1 MTLALLIVMSLW
13 SGAGQRDR
21 PAPTAAPATLMPG
34 LGRLHH
40 PIATKSTEAQRFFD
54 QGLTLVYG
62 FNHEAAARS
71 FRRAAAL
78 DPASPMPHWGIAL
91 ALGPNINL
99 DVDPEREKAAYE
111 EAQRAKALTAGA
123 PPNERALADAIATR
137 YSNDSSADLQALAV
151 QYKDAMREVSRRF
164 PDDLDAAT
172 LFAES
177 LMDLHPWQLWSND
190 GTPTENTE
198 EIVAVLESVLRRDP
212 VHVGA
217 NHYYI
222 HAVEASSTPE
232 RALASASRLQ
242 TLVPAA
248 GHLVHMPAHI
258 FMRTGDYA
266 GAVAAN
272 ARAAQVD
279 RDYIRATKAEGV
291 YPLMYHTHN
300 VDFLAS
306 AAMMT
311 GQFQEAIRAADELVT
326 KATDALA
333 EMPMI
338 EPFAAKKLYV
348 LLRFAKWN
356 DAAALPQPDAKHAI
370 LSALSHFGRGVAHAA
385 LGRVADAERER
396 AAYLEVRRAVPAGTP
411 WNLNT
416 AAAMFAVTDAVLD
429 ARMAWAKADK
439 ATAVETWKRAV
450 AAEDTLNYDEPPD
463 WYYPG
468 RESLGAALYLSGRYE
483 EAERVFR
490 EDLERTPRNGRSL
503 FGLWQTLLAQ
513 KKADAAA
520 MVERQFTAAWSR
532 ADVRLRIEEF

>member
-1 MTLALLIVMSLW
+1 MTLALLIVISLW
-13 SGAGQRDR
+13 TGAGQGDR
-21 PAPTAAPATLMPG
+21 AAPAPAPATLMPG

-40 PIATKSTEAQRFFD
+40 PIATKSAEAQRFFD

-62 FNHEAAARS
+62 FNHEEAARS

-99 DVDPEREKAAYE
+99 DVDPEREKAAFE
-111 EAQRAKALTAGA
+111 EAQRAKALAAGA
-123 PPNERALADAIATR
+123 PPNERALVDAIVTR
-137 YSNDSSADLQALAV
+137 YSNDPNADLKALAV
-151 QYKDAMREVSRRF
+151 QYKDAMREVARRY

-177 LMDLHPWQLWSND
+177 LMDLHPWQLWSHD
-190 GTPTENTE
+190 GTPTEGTE

-212 VHVGA
+212 MHVGA

-258 FMRTGDYA
+258 YMRTGDYA

-272 ARAAQVD
+272 ARAAEVD

-291 YPLMYHTHN
+291 YPIMYYSHN

-311 GQFQEAIRAADELVT
+311 GQFQEASRAADELVT
-326 KATDALA
+326 KAMAALT

-348 LLRFAKWN
+348 LLRFARWN
-356 DAAALPQPDAKHAI
+356 DVMALPQPDAKHAI
-370 LSALSHFGRGVAHAA
+370 LSAVSHFGRGVAQAA

-396 AAYLEVRRAVPAGTP
+396 AAYLQVRRALPAETP
-411 WNLNT
+411 WNYNT
-416 AAAMFAVTDAVLD
+416 AAAMLAVTDAVLD
-429 ARMAWAKADK
+429 ARVAWAKGDR
-439 ATAVETWKRAV
+439 TAAVDAWKRGV

-463 WYYPG
+463 WYYPV

-513 KKADAAA
+513 KKTDAAA

-532 ADVRLRIEEF
+532 ADVRLKIEEF

>member
-13 SGAGQRDR
+13 SGAG
-21 PAPTAAPATLMPG
+21 
-34 LGRLHH
+34 
-40 PIATKSTEAQRFFD
+40 
-54 QGLTLVYG
+54 
-62 FNHEAAARS
+62 
-71 FRRAAAL
+71 
-78 DPASPMPHWGIAL
+78 
-91 ALGPNINL
+91 
-99 DVDPEREKAAYE
+99 
-111 EAQRAKALTAGA
+111 
-123 PPNERALADAIATR
+123 
-137 YSNDSSADLQALAV
+137 
-151 QYKDAMREVSRRF
+151 
-164 PDDLDAAT
+164 
-172 LFAES
+172 
-177 LMDLHPWQLWSND
+177 
-190 GTPTENTE
+190 
-198 EIVAVLESVLRRDP
+198 
-212 VHVGA
+212 
-217 NHYYI
+217 
-222 HAVEASSTPE
+222 
-232 RALASASRLQ
+232 
-242 TLVPAA
+242 
-248 GHLVHMPAHI
+248 
-258 FMRTGDYA
+258 
-266 GAVAAN
+266 
-272 ARAAQVD
+272 
-279 RDYIRATKAEGV
+279 
-291 YPLMYHTHN
+291 
-300 VDFLAS
+300 
-306 AAMMT
+306 
-311 GQFQEAIRAADELVT
+311 
-326 KATDALA
+326 
-333 EMPMI
+333 
-338 EPFAAKKLYV
+338 
-348 LLRFAKWN
+348 
-356 DAAALPQPDAKHAI
+356 QPDAKHAI